1 MPAHHPQD
9 FLADLE
15 SRQDA
20 VLAELDALNH
30 RLEQAL
36 SEHTGEREPC
46 DA

>member
-1 MPAHHPQD
+1 MPDHHALD
-9 FLADLE
+9 LLAELE

-36 SEHTGEREPC
+36 AENTAEREP
-46 DA
+46 